1 MVILGGSILYLE
13 YFLFLGIVDGVV
25 ELLLYDYINVFSI
38 VVNVLYCD
46 VDSIVVGCCVG
57 ASRWLAWCYKVV

>member
-1 MVILGGSILYLE
+1 M
-13 YFLFLGIVDGVV
+13 DGVV

-46 VDSIVVGCCVG
+46 VDDWYCGGLLYWS
-57 ASRWLAWCYKVV
+57 K

>member
-1 MVILGGSILYLE
+1 MVILGGSILYWE

-25 ELLLYDYINVFSI
+25 KLLLYDYINIFSI

-46 VDSIVVGCCVG
+46 VDGIVVGCCVR
-57 ASRWLAWCYKVV
+57 ASKWLAWCYKMV